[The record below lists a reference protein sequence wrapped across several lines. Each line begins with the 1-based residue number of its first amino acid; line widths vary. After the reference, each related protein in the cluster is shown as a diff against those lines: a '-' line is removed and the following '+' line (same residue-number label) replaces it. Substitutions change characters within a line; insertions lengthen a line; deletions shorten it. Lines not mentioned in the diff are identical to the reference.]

1 MISIYMVFHN
11 TRTNIEKSKV
21 VIQVL
26 KSNEIESKVYSNEDV
41 NSVKV
46 NFCYYC
52 GEKLDGKPLK

>member
-46 NFCYYC
+46 NFCYY
-52 GEKLDGKPLK
+52 